1 MVKAWGGRFRFEQGE
16 EVRVRAGYPFA
27 AFIGIVQSAY
37 GADQFGVVMGRDNK
51 IVFWG
56 DALELLPIALER
68 RAKALHEAVDQE
80 MVRVEP
86 SGHLPELTLPPLP
99 DVDAIREHIAI
110 ARAIPLGPGDA
121 PQLADALAN
130 DAERLLAEVDANL
143 VVRAAYKILVQALV
157 AIRDSGMSRFSDYAA
172 FAESKAREA
181 LAAAD
186 VLA

>member
-1 MVKAWGGRFRFEQGE
+1 MTPEQ
-16 EVRVRAGYPFA
+16 
-27 AFIGIVQSAY
+27 
-37 GADQFGVVMGRDNK
+37 K
-51 IVFWG
+51 
-56 DALELLPIALER
+56 
-68 RAKALHEAVDQE
+68 
-80 MVRVEP
+80 
-86 SGHLPELTLPPLP
+86 
-99 DVDAIREHIAI
+99 DAIREHIAI